1 MLKNDPDLSAIS
13 QTLIP
18 QVIQTLFVATGCDYV
33 SFFSGIGKASFMRYF
48 YQYAEFISSG
58 TDATPGTLADTGLE
72 HNKGFLAFLRLVG
85 TAYFKKHALA
95 FSMPSPVILFNK
107 YNNPTTTALEQH
119 CLWLEDIRQNIW
131 DRIQFEDET
140 IPSVDSLYRHWKR
153 ACWVID
159 MWHQSNRNIME
170 LKHLTDFGRI
180 IEGDTLTFDWDSQE
194 NVAAVQQRVASLIR
208 GCKCRTGCGTLR
220 CGCKKN
226 GKHCSEGCECKNCSN
241 TATPEPV
248 TDTSLHHLSLEEEI
262 VDDLAEE
269 VDEIMELVFN
279 DKHNESISTQYSSG
293 SED

>member
-1 MLKNDPDLSAIS
+1 
-13 QTLIP
+13 
-18 QVIQTLFVATGCDYV
+18 
-33 SFFSGIGKASFMRYF
+33 
-48 YQYAEFISSG
+48 
-58 TDATPGTLADTGLE
+58 
-72 HNKGFLAFLRLVG
+72 
-85 TAYFKKHALA
+85 
-95 FSMPSPVILFNK
+95 MPSPVILFNK

-170 LKHLTDFGRI
+170 LKHLTDFGWI

-194 NVAAVQQRVASLIR
+194 NFAAVQQRVASLIR

-226 GKHCSEGCECKNCSN
+226 GKHCSERFECKNCSN

-279 DKHNESISTQYSSG
+279 DKHNESISTQYSSR

>member
-1 MLKNDPDLSAIS
+1 MQSQKVWYFAVLCCTDTDIHHIGLPLDNGSEKDVIIQISLYNSKDLRYLHFSAFITVLKNDPDLSAIS

-140 IPSVDSLYRHWKR
+140 IPSVDSLYCH
-153 ACWVID
+153 V
-159 MWHQSNRNIME
+159 
-170 LKHLTDFGRI
+170 
-180 IEGDTLTFDWDSQE
+180 
-194 NVAAVQQRVASLIR
+194 
-208 GCKCRTGCGTLR
+208 
-220 CGCKKN
+220 
-226 GKHCSEGCECKNCSN
+226 
-241 TATPEPV
+241 
-248 TDTSLHHLSLEEEI
+248 
-262 VDDLAEE
+262 LA
-269 VDEIMELVFN
+269 I
-279 DKHNESISTQYSSG
+279 QYSHEIPG
-293 SED
+293 SSPLLTLVSTEDRVMGLTCCTKFFNFFLTISFAGGKGTGMMP